1 MNRFRIYDLGFR
13 NWIFILILTSYFLL
27 LTSVPVVFAETN
39 SNLTEYKLLEPLPG
53 VVKPGTDKTD
63 ANTYLPGL
71 FQLLLA
77 IAGVLAVLRIIYGG
91 FIKLS
96 SDAWTDQNKAKE
108 IINDALVGLLLTLGA
123 WIIVNTIFNNS
134 GTGVSLKL
142 FIPAIETSSSTNP
155 GPGPGGGGGD
165 VTGLSHVDAMA
176 QLKAAGIKFNGAP
189 NLNGIKQKTVNEII
203 ALKNTCRTCDV
214 ILNSATGGVH
224 AVGQCS
230 HANGYKFDLRPT
242 ETLNGHI
249 ISNFTKLPKRSDGA
263 DMYRAP
269 SGALYARESS
279 HWDVVVPCP

>member
-1 MNRFRIYDLGFR
+1 MNKSSKKYGVGSMGLLF
-13 NWIFILILTSYFLL
+13 IFFLTAYFLL
-27 LTSVPVVFAETN
+27 PTTLIAKQ

-91 FIKLS
+91 VVSLF

-142 FIPAIETSSSTNP
+142 SIPAIETSSST
-155 GPGPGGGGGD
+155 
-165 VTGLSHVDAMA
+165 
-176 QLKAAGIKFNGAP
+176 
-189 NLNGIKQKTVNEII
+189 
-203 ALKNTCRTCDV
+203 
-214 ILNSATGGVH
+214 
-224 AVGQCS
+224 
-230 HANGYKFDLRPT
+230 
-242 ETLNGHI
+242 
-249 ISNFTKLPKRSDGA
+249 
-263 DMYRAP
+263 
-269 SGALYARESS
+269 
-279 HWDVVVPCP
+279 